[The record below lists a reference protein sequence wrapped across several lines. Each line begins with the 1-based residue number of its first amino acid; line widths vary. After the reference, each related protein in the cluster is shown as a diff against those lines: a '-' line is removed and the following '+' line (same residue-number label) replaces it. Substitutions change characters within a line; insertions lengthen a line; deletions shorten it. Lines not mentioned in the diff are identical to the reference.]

1 MPEIKTA
8 TAPDTLS
15 MWNQLRDNR
24 EIFGKVT
31 KGGDEEEASIG
42 MEWFEGVGN
51 MITMTMPL
59 FSHTGWDYFDFKH
72 FVEKYEFMPEQN

>member
-15 MWNQLRDNR
+15 MWNRIR
-24 EIFGKVT
+24 EAGEIHGTAFRCGRR
-31 KGGDEEEASIG
+31 EQASIG